1 LGGRSAQA
9 RRFNSIE
16 PGTFRAIE
24 RWSWKEKRMVAG
36 SFEQQ
41 VADMEAMPDTIA
53 KEVQGVPAD
62 RWRER
67 VFQGEGGWN
76 RRQLLAHLASINLR
90 QAQRIRVAAGLPAA
104 PTSNTAAN
112 IDDWNAVEVQSRD
125 GRGVD
130 ELLVE
135 LRSTRRDLVAVL
147 RSLTPEQRAAIRL
160 PRGDRTLT
168 FDEWLP
174 TVAQHDRT
182 HLADIVG

>member
-1 LGGRSAQA
+1 
-9 RRFNSIE
+9 
-16 PGTFRAIE
+16 
-24 RWSWKEKRMVAG
+24 MVAAG
-36 SFEQQ
+36 FEQY
-41 VADMEAMPDTIA
+41 VADMESMPDTIA
-53 KEVQGVPAD
+53 KEIQAVPAA
-62 RWRER
+62 RWTER

-90 QAQRIRVAAGLPAA
+90 QAQRIRAAAGLSAA
-104 PTSNTAAN
+104 ASSNSAAN
-112 IDDWNAVEVQSRD
+112 IDDWNAVEVRARD

-135 LRSTRRDLVAVL
+135 LRATRRELVALL
-147 RSLTPEQRAAIRL
+147 RSLTPEQRAQISL
-160 PRGDRTLT
+160 PRGERTLT